1 MKASLKFITLLILV
15 ISILGCEDKND
26 VYANPPSH
34 LLEQLEAYFPL
45 SIKYVRKNEQIAL
58 TQGIPLLPQYVEIA
72 HKIGI
77 KYPEKIRVHYAD
89 SIPLPE
95 NESLLFQMQRLGL
108 DSPYFTGSTFGYGI
122 WLWHLVMAFGSLTKQ
137 KVTNYYFLMN

>member
-1 MKASLKFITLLILV
+1 
-15 ISILGCEDKND
+15 
-26 VYANPPSH
+26 
-34 LLEQLEAYFPL
+34 
-45 SIKYVRKNEQIAL
+45 

-122 WLWHLVMAFGSLTKQ
+122 WLWHLDR
-137 KVTNYYFLMN
+137 

>member
-15 ISILGCEDKND
+15 ISILGCEDRND

-108 DSPYFTGSTFGYGI
+108 EAFTKKYLLQLAIFGYVEAPIEIEAYENAGKY
-122 WLWHLVMAFGSLTKQ
+122 L
-137 KVTNYYFLMN
+137 